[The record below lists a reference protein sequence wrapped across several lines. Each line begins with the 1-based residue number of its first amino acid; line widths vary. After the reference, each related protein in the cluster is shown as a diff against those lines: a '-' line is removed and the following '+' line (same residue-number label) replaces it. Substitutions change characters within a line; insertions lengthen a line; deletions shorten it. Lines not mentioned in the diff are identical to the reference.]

1 VIPTYNSSRTIER
14 AIKSALD
21 QGGFI
26 GELIVVDNG
35 STDETLAV
43 VNAINDERLI
53 ILNEPM
59 QGASFARNKGLEKAS
74 GKYIQFLDADDE
86 LMPGKLK
93 HQLDLI
99 EASDAD
105 ILVASSKTRTN
116 SGLDIDTIVDPVESP
131 WVSLFKGKLGNTVS
145 NLWNRD
151 TLMGIGGWNTKMLS
165 SQESELM
172 FRMLKCDFQIQFDV
186 KPLTLIHQDAEN
198 RISDINLLDNA
209 IRYYKLRLEIL
220 DWLFNNRYNEWK
232 SFRGEYAQ
240 SLFNALISVRN
251 IQRTKAMELY
261 RETNKVY
268 WSGLNPKTFILKS
281 VYFN

>member
-151 TLMGIGGWNTKMLS
+151 TLMGIGGWNTKMLG

-198 RISDINLLDNA
+198 RIIDINLLDNA